1 MRDSIKSQI
10 SGHFLSSQFL
20 LRQYLLR
27 RELGPELEAGT
38 RRVLKY
44 AEGAREPDRQAII
57 RAAEAAITARRVDAL
72 IYLHRMLKL
81 WLPPHI
87 AASSLMIA
95 LLVAHIIQ
103 VIYFAA
109 H

>member
-1 MRDSIKSQI
+1 MQK
-10 SGHFLSSQFL
+10 
-20 LRQYLLR
+20 
-27 RELGPELEAGT
+27 LGEGLAG
-38 RRVLKY
+38 
-44 AEGAREPDRQAII
+44 PDRQALA
-57 RAAEAAITARRVDAL
+57 RAVEAAVTARRVDAL
-72 IYLHRMLKL
+72 IYLHRLLKL

-87 AASSLMIA
+87 ATSSLMIA